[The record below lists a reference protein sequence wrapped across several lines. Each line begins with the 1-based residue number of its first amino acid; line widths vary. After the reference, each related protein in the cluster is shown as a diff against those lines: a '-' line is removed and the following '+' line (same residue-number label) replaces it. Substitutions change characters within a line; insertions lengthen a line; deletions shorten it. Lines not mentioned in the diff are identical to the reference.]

1 MAEPVGKFFVR
12 ALCCLLPALALWY
25 WAGAAMAWLPA
36 RLSGELLAAL
46 FPSWCAGYALR
57 GTQLQL
63 LTTIAAAGGS
73 LSFQVNALIY
83 CYGQPLLAA
92 LLVAS
97 RAHRLGW
104 KLAAGLLVLLPLQV
118 WGICFRLLVT
128 VSDAGP
134 AAYAHT
140 GFTQLD
146 LNVFVLAYQI
156 GYLLLPPLGPVVVW
170 LFLERSFV
178 ATVVCVIASSAS
190 VKSR

>member
-1 MAEPVGKFFVR
+1 MAEPVGKFFLR
-12 ALCCLLPALALWY
+12 ALCCLLPVLALWY
-25 WAGAAMAWLPA
+25 WAGAVITWLPA

-63 LTTIAAAGGS
+63 LTTIAAAGGP
-73 LSFQVNALIY
+73 LSFHVNTLIF
-83 CYGQPLLAA
+83 CYGQPLLIA
-92 LLVAS
+92 LLLAS
-97 RAHRLGW
+97 RARRLGW
-104 KLAAGLLVLLPLQV
+104 KLAVGLLMLLPLQV
-118 WGICFRLLVT
+118 WGICFRLLFK

-156 GYLLLPPLGPVVVW
+156 GYLLLPPLGPVVAW
-170 LFLERSFV
+170 LFMERSFV
-178 ATVVCVIASSAS
+178 ATALCAVTPSAS
-190 VKSR
+190 AKSR